1 MARRKRLKN
10 AASSRE
16 MRRAAIRMADTDGA
30 VRSISRGRWEV
41 ASESSPGSWYRVAVT
56 EGGIVCDC
64 GYHLGRKGAACKHSM
79 AVEITMLQGAGEVE
93 PGEPVTLEPA
103 WPRCPGCGS
112 ENMRRDGTRP
122 RGRREVAQRYKCREK
137 ACGVRFSDGPGF
149 AGRHLP
155 PEAIL
160 LSLMF
165 SSMGISPGGI
175 TLMLDQQMNLKI
187 HRTTVQRWAD
197 RYIGMVDRY
206 TSGLRIRAGRKWSSD
221 EKFVKVVGA
230 DHWVFTVM
238 DMATRFVLSQSVS
251 PEKMNYRA
259 ARLLE
264 MAADRAGHIP
274 LIFVT
279 DRLQAFSFAFKKVF
293 WRGRNPQPIHFRESH
308 IRSRRCN
315 NCHERFNG
323 TLAERLGDGPR
334 HPEGGLGAGCRQPAL
349 LQLRQAPS
357 GAGRDHARPG
367 REDHHPG
374 GQRVADHDPAR
385 GAGRRIGG
393 NTQHG
398 TRHRQIR
405 PFGQPICRG

>member
-1 MARRKRLKN
+1 MAKKKRCKN
-10 AASSRE
+10 GASPQAI
-16 MRRAAIRMADTDGA
+16 MRAAVRLADADGT
-30 VRSISRGRWEV
+30 VRGTGRGRWEV
-41 ASESSPGSWYRVAVT
+41 ASESSPGSWHMVAVT

-79 AVEITMLQGAGEVE
+79 AVEITMLREARDME

-103 WPRCPGCGS
+103 GPRCPGCGS
-112 ENMRRDGTRP
+112 ENMRRDGTRH
-122 RGRREVAQRYKCREK
+122 RGRREAAQRYRCREG

-160 LSLMF
+160 LSLMIF
-165 SSMGISPGGI
+165 SMGISPGGI
-175 TLMLDQQMNLKI
+175 TLVLDQQMGLKV

-197 RYIGMVDRY
+197 RYVRMVDRY
-206 TSGLRIRAGRKWSSD
+206 TGGLRIGAGRKWSSD
-221 EKFVKVVGA
+221 EKFVRVVGA

-238 DMATRFVLSQSVS
+238 DMATRFVLSWDIS

-279 DRLQAFSFAFKKVF
+279 DRLKAFSPAFRKVF
-293 WRGRNPQPIHFRESH
+293 WRGRNPRPVHFRESH
-308 IRSRRCN
+308 LRSRRCNN

-323 TLAERLGDGPR
+323 TLSERLGTARGIQKTDSTLVVASLFHYNFVRP
-334 HPEGGLGAGCRQPAL
+334 HLGLGGIT
-349 LQLRQAPS
+349 
-357 GAGRDHARPG
+357 
-367 REDHHPG
+367 
-374 GQRVADHDPAR
+374 PAR
-385 GAGRRIGG
+385 AAGVTVRGTNVWLTLI
-393 NTQHG
+393 QHAALAAA
-398 TRHRQIR
+398 
-405 PFGQPICRG
+405 